1 LFVAKGAPTAPPPLA
16 PHSLCSGR
24 YTVGDQELCPALELC
39 ARFLKPGT
47 SCLCFS
53 EARFAYGSSGGK
65 GLPRGRDALFMVTL
79 HRVRGRDD
87 LTVKDL
93 VEKAEAKKGVGNEE
107 FGRKE

>member
-1 LFVAKGAPTAPPPLA
+1 
-16 PHSLCSGR
+16 
-24 YTVGDQELCPALELC
+24 
-39 ARFLKPGT
+39 
-47 SCLCFS
+47 
-53 EARFAYGSSGGK
+53 
-65 GLPRGRDALFMVTL
+65 LPRGRDALFMVTL